1 MPIPQKL
8 HKARNDTTLDNALD
22 RWILLFGEQLA
33 ELGCRVQLALGIVRE
48 NTRNHLLRE
57 LQWVVKVNMHE

>member
-1 MPIPQKL
+1 
-8 HKARNDTTLDNALD
+8 
-22 RWILLFGEQLA
+22 
-33 ELGCRVQLALGIVRE
+33 LALGIVRE